1 MNQLNNNMKTKIK
14 NMSKPFT
21 GLVLLASLFSSSCS
35 NFFPQN
41 QNNQAATYSYN
52 TETNR
57 VPASELDSLTYYLY
71 IDKFK
76 YYINEYSVAMEGK
89 IPDEII
95 KYLRTITP
103 PDIMNMGYTSE
114 QLEDALKYDDHLW
127 TILQKK
133 GLTGNVKKTE
143 LQWGYN
149 FFKNKLNE
157 AFSLN
162 SSALKI
168 KTHLDTNVPD
178 KLDREVLEAP
188 LLNPVEQTLDAN
200 HYIANR
206 NTQAIFWEAN
216 QNQRTIEFFL
226 GDSREFLKR
235 LVKDKGELVHEIKP
249 LAKNYNKIFVVKYP
263 NESKYRI
270 VMTNI
275 GGKDR
280 LNHLVSQLSLSLPQG
295 SKLKAKVVLNGDI
308 NVFQQTREDEHVLQL
323 KLLPKADRVIIGQK
337 ESVDGRF
344 EIFNKTAA
352 LIDLKENSPSMYDDI
367 VSKMGDKERAKLEA
381 LLNESEDF
389 EKLFNQKS
397 LVESAFEL
405 YKAEVGEET
414 IATQSPKFKIYNF
427 DNFTVEMS
435 DYVFK
440 SSEGKII
447 RWRVISNVWGDEI
460 LPLAKALK
468 RTGHTKVTYMGTAG
482 AFGGKGYKVGDLVSP
497 KFVYDGEEKL
507 PMLSKPME
515 VKEAKV
521 VGSVEH
527 VGSPFEED
535 QAWLKKVS
543 ARSEFVEVETSY
555 LRRVFNS
562 PKDEL
567 ELFLLI
573 SDILGSETETLAH
586 ATSSKRKNSQ
596 TRLLA
601 ALFKRDSKGIPRA
614 VGDHSALL
622 TLALKNKKLIFQ
634 VLKDKSHAYKHYAF
648 ANLKD
653 DKALTAKKITEFSTQ
668 NQTFTDDFLLTK
680 LTGAGEVLN
689 DIVTKSKN
697 AVDFKIVFNQGL
709 VDGSWNPKKGPL
721 EVFLVVANPQQQKM
735 LQDHLDSLKD
745 FTSKKA
751 KDYKFVITTSEPSG
765 SYVVV
770 PKPKSIDIDY
780 FVRLY
785 NYSSLS
791 MSGVYRKVTYNGN
804 VVLEVLPTV
813 ESLSKDDVLKNLN
826 GLKTSG
832 KIPSSSISE
841 LNCSALLESILR
853 SY

>member
-1 MNQLNNNMKTKIK
+1 MTQINNAKK
-14 NMSKPFT
+14 NTLIALVTSLA
-21 GLVLLASLFSSSCS
+21 LVLSLFITSCSGIPSTVTKYEIDKKSSSE
-35 NFFPQN
+35 FQV
-41 QNNQAATYSYN
+41 
-52 TETNR
+52 R
-57 VPASELDSLTYYLY
+57 LPASELDSLAYYLY
-71 IDKFK
+71 LDKFK

-89 IPDEII
+89 VPDDVI
-95 KYLRTITP
+95 KYLRTIKPENLIAWNYSVT
-103 PDIMNMGYTSE
+103 E
-114 QLEDALKYDDHLW
+114 LEDAHKYDDLIW
-127 TILQKK
+127 EILEKK
-133 GLTGNVKKTE
+133 ELTANLKKSE
-143 LQWGYN
+143 LKWGYN

-157 AFSLN
+157 AFTLSD
-162 SSALKI
+162 SALKI
-168 KTHLDTNVPD
+168 KTHLDPSNTKELV
-178 KLDREVLEAP
+178 RESLTAP
-188 LLNPVEQTLDAN
+188 ILSSAEQTLDAN

-235 LVKDKGELVHEIKP
+235 LTKDGGEIVHEIKP
-249 LAKNYNKIFVVKYP
+249 LAKNYNKIFVVRYP

-280 LNHLVSQLSLSLPQG
+280 LNHLISQLSLSLPPG
-295 SKLKAKVVLNGDI
+295 SALKAKIVLNGDI
-308 NVFQQTREDEHVLQL
+308 NVFQKTREDEHVLQL

-344 EIFNKTAA
+344 EIFNKTAS
-352 LIDLKENSPSMYDDI
+352 LLDLKEKNPSLYEDLI
-367 VSKMGDKERAKLEA
+367 SKMNEKDRNKLQA
-381 LLNESEDF
+381 LLKDTDDF

-397 LVESAFEL
+397 LIESLFDI
-405 YKAEVGEET
+405 YKEEIGEEA
-414 IATQSPKFKIYNF
+414 IAGFAPKFKLYNF

-497 KFVYDGEEKL
+497 KFVYDGEQKL
-507 PMLSKPME
+507 AMQHAPMPIKD
-515 VKEAKV
+515 AQV
-521 VGSVEH
+521 VGAVEH

-555 LRRVFNS
+555 LRRVFDG

-601 ALFKRDSKGIPRA
+601 SLFKRDTKNIPRPI
-614 VGDHSALL
+614 GDHNAIAS
-622 TLALKNKKLIFQ
+622 LAIKNKKLVFLT
-634 VLKDKSHAYKHYAF
+634 LKEKSNAYKHF
-648 ANLKD
+648 IFSKLKD
-653 DKALTAKKITEFSTQ
+653 DKSLTAKKITTLAETVP
-668 NQTFTDDFLLTK
+668 TFTDDFILSK
-680 LTGAGEVLN
+680 LTSTGEVLN
-689 DIVTKSKN
+689 EIIIKSKN
-697 AVDFKIVFNQGL
+697 TIDFQIAFNSGL
-709 VDGSWNPKKGPL
+709 VDGSWNPKNGPL
-721 EVFLVVANPQQQKM
+721 EVILIAQNAQSEKK
-735 LQDHLDSLKD
+735 LQEYLDSLED
-745 FTSKKA
+745 FTSKKI
-751 KDYKFVITTSEPSG
+751 KDYKFSISTKPPTGNFVL
-765 SYVVV
+765 V
-770 PKPKSIDIDY
+770 PKPKTIDIDY

-785 NYSSLS
+785 TYASLNI
-791 MSGVYRKVTYNGN
+791 SGIYRKVTYNGN
-804 VVLEVLPTV
+804 IVLDSIPTS
-813 ESLSKDDVLKNLN
+813 ESISKDDVLKNLN
-826 GLKTSG
+826 GLKTKLVDVKKPVAEAS
-832 KIPSSSISE
+832 
-841 LNCSALLESILR
+841 CSAILESILL

>member
-1 MNQLNNNMKTKIK
+1 MTVK
-14 NMSKPFT
+14 NLSSKKLEIRKPLT
-21 GLVLLASLFSSSCS
+21 SLVLLFSLFASSCS
-35 NFFPQN
+35 SLAPVSHH
-41 QNNQAATYSYN
+41 AETIHSEYSKESTRN
-52 TETNR
+52 
-57 VPASELDSLTYYLY
+57 PASELDSLTYYLY

-95 KYLRTITP
+95 KHLRSITP
-103 PDIMNMGYTSE
+103 PDLMKMGYTTE
-114 QLEDALKYDDHLW
+114 QLEDALKYDELIW
-127 TILQKK
+127 GILQKK
-133 GLTGNVKKTE
+133 SLTGSVKKTD

-162 SSALKI
+162 ESALKI
-168 KTHLDTNVPD
+168 KTHLEPSAPNELV
-178 KLDREVLEAP
+178 REVLDAP
-188 LLNPVEQTLDAN
+188 LLSSSEQTLDAN

-226 GDSREFLKR
+226 GDSREFLKK
-235 LVKDKGELVHEIKP
+235 LTKDKGELVHEIKP
-249 LAKNYNKIFVVKYP
+249 LAKNYNKIFVVRYP
-263 NESKYRI
+263 HDTKYRI

-280 LNHLVSQLSLSLPQG
+280 LNHLISQVSLALPPG

-344 EIFNKTAA
+344 EIFNKTGA

-367 VSKMGDKERAKLEA
+367 VSKMGEKDRVKLEA
-381 LLNESEDF
+381 LLNDAGDF

-397 LVESAFEL
+397 LVESAFDL
-405 YKAEVGEET
+405 YKEEVGEEA
-414 IATQSPKFKIYNF
+414 IAGQSPKFKIYNF

-440 SSEGKII
+440 SSEGKVI
-447 RWRVISNVWGDEI
+447 RWRVVSNVWGDEI

-497 KFVYDGEEKL
+497 KFVYDGEQKL
-507 PMLSKPME
+507 PMLSAPMA

-535 QAWLKKVS
+535 NAWLKKVS

-601 ALFKRDSKGIPRA
+601 SLFKRDSAGIPRA
-614 VGDHSALL
+614 VGDQSAIAS
-622 TLALKNKKLIFQ
+622 LAIKNKKLVFSA
-634 VLKDKSHAYKHYAF
+634 LKEKSHSYKHYSYSH
-648 ANLKD
+648 LKE
-653 DKALTAKKITEFSTQ
+653 DKALTAKKIADFATA
-668 NQTFTDDFLLTK
+668 NPTFTDDFLLSK

-689 DIVTKSKN
+689 EIVSKSKN
-697 AVDFKIVFNQGL
+697 AVDFQIAFSSGL
-709 VDGSWNPKKGPL
+709 VDGTWNPKKGPL
-721 EVFLVVANPQQQKM
+721 EIVLVASNAANEKK
-735 LQDHLDSLKD
+735 LQEYLDSLKA

-751 KDYKFVITTSEPSG
+751 KDYKFVITTMEPSG
-765 SYVVV
+765 AFVII
-770 PKPKSIDIDY
+770 PKPQSIDIDY

-785 NYSSLS
+785 NYSALS

-804 VVLEVLPTV
+804 VVLDMLPTV
-813 ESLSKDDVLKNLN
+813 ESVSKDDVLKNLN
-826 GLKTSG
+826 GLKTKG
-832 KIPSSSISE
+832 KVPASAT
-841 LNCSALLESILR
+841 LLNQNCSALLESILK